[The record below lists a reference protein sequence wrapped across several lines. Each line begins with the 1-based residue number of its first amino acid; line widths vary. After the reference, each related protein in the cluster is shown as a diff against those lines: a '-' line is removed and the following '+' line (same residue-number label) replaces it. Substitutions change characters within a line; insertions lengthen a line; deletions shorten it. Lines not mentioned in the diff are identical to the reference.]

1 MRTRV
6 KQESIVIRLEGSL
19 ESQSIRDQYEVDRA
33 ICELK
38 AKGFSKIHPQTSK
51 KNGYKVLTLTGV
63 QSHLE
68 E

>member
-6 KQESIVIRLEGSL
+6 KQESYTIRLEGSL
-19 ESQSIRDQYEVDRA
+19 QNQSIRDQYEIDRA

-38 AKGFSKIHPQTSK
+38 AKGYTDINPQTSK

-63 QSHLE
+63 QTHLE